1 MQGSPGSS
9 AVASTRRTRFAPSV
23 VWGIVLVSLVGAIAG
38 AVAGSFPD
46 LDVYR
51 YGGRSVLEHVSPYAH
66 DDPIYGYPFTY
77 PPFAALLFTPLAFL
91 PGWLAAAIW
100 TGTSAGCLASTIAIV
115 RQALGRPR
123 SEALVVVACAF
134 AVALEPIWRNY
145 VFGQINLILMLA
157 ILIDVIRPDR
167 RLAGIALGIAAGIK
181 LAPLVFVVLLVLIGR
196 RAAATRSV
204 ITFVGTVLVG
214 LVAVP
219 GASAY
224 WNRRLLD
231 PTRVGPPSL
240 AHNQSVSGMLT
251 RLLDEPP
258 STQLW
263 MVVAGPVAIATVLV
277 AAAWWR
283 RGDRVLGAGL
293 AALAMLL
300 ASPVSWSHHW
310 VWAAPIALAVWE
322 RSRVAAVLWAG
333 VFVARPMLWPPWGE
347 KREYGWRWYDQLDG
361 NAYVIAAVILAGWLG
376 WQLVVSSPPSTSCRG
391 YPHRRRAPTS
401 TGR

>member
-1 MQGSPGSS
+1 MFPMTTT
-9 AVASTRRTRFAPSV
+9 STIITADRLVRNQQRSGPPPAA
-23 VWGIVLVSLVGAIAG
+23 WGIVLVSLLGAIAG
-38 AVAGSFPD
+38 AINGAFPD
-46 LDVYR
+46 LEVYR
-51 YGGRSVLEHVSPYAH
+51 HGGRSVLDHVSPYAH

-77 PPFAALLFTPLAFL
+77 PPFAALLFTPLALL
-91 PGWLAAAIW
+91 PGWLATAIW
-100 TGTSAGCLASTIAIV
+100 TGASAGCLAATIAIV

-123 SEALVVVACAF
+123 SATFMAVACAV
-134 AVALEPIWRNY
+134 AVALEPIWQNY

-181 LAPLVFVVLLVLIGR
+181 LTPLVFVVLLVLIGR
-196 RAAATRSV
+196 RVAATRAV
-204 ITFVGTVLVG
+204 ITFVGTVLLG
-214 LVAVP
+214 LIAVP

-224 WNRRLLD
+224 WSGRLVD

-240 AHNQSVSGMLT
+240 AHNQSVSGVLT

-258 STQLW
+258 STLLW

-293 AALAMLL
+293 GALAMLL

-310 VWAAPIALAVWE
+310 VWALPIALAVWE
-322 RSRVAAVLWAG
+322 RSRVAGVLWAG
-333 VFVARPMLWPPWGE
+333 AFVARPILWPPWGE
-347 KREYGWRWYDQLDG
+347 KREYGWHWYDQLDG
-361 NAYVIAAVILAGWLG
+361 NAYVLATVVLVGWLA
-376 WQLVVSSPPSTSCRG
+376 WQLRTESVEVT
-391 YPHRRRAPTS
+391 ATE
-401 TGR
+401 

>member
-1 MQGSPGSS
+1 MTTADPLVRSRQRSGVPP
-9 AVASTRRTRFAPSV
+9 VA
-23 VWGIVLVSLVGAIAG
+23 WGIVLVSLLGAIAG
-38 AVAGSFPD
+38 AITGAFPD
-46 LDVYR
+46 LEVYR
-51 YGGRSVLEHVSPYAH
+51 HGGRSVLEHASPYVH

-77 PPFAALLFTPLAFL
+77 PPFAALLFTPLALL
-91 PGWLAAAIW
+91 PGWLATAIW
-100 TGTSAGCLASTIAIV
+100 TGASAGCLAATIAIV

-123 SEALVVVACAF
+123 SATFMAVACAV
-134 AVALEPIWRNY
+134 AVALEPIWQNY

-157 ILIDVIRPDR
+157 ILVDVIRPDR
-167 RLAGIALGIAAGIK
+167 RLTGIALGIAAGIK
-181 LAPLVFVVLLVLIGR
+181 LTPLVFVVLLVLLGR
-196 RAAATRSV
+196 RAAATRAV

-224 WNRRLLD
+224 WSGRLVD

-240 AHNQSVSGMLT
+240 AHNQSVSGVLT

-258 STQLW
+258 STLLW

-283 RGDRVLGAGL
+283 RADRILAAGL

-333 VFVARPMLWPPWGE
+333 VFVARPILWPPWGE

-361 NAYVIAAVILAGWLG
+361 NAYVLAAIALVGWLA
-376 WQLVVSSPPSTSCRG
+376 WRLRTESVEVSAT
-391 YPHRRRAPTS
+391 A
-401 TGR
+401 